1 MILHGF
7 GASNSDF
14 ADMPTM
20 LNSAAPQLAGA
31 KRIGWVFPQA
41 PVGAMGATAWWT
53 LDPMKWMMAA
63 QTGSAGIATL
73 IREEPPGL
81 ADCREK
87 MTTLVGEVRAAF
99 GDLPMAKLGLAGFSQ
114 GMLSSGSLG
123 LGLHL
128 SLNVSLV
135 LGRIT
140 GHTLGLT
147 LILTLGA
154 MTVMDLALHLDE
166 TVAGVTMLSG
176 APIVVEQWAVRLK
189 KHKGIRVMVTH
200 GMNDQVLP
208 FAASGWTK
216 QLLESG
222 GAAVNLQTHS
232 GGHELGDSATIA
244 SIMAFWALIAER

>member
-1 MILHGF
+1 MGASALAEMTMPRGLKRTCSHPVEAYFHTRFISRTAS
-7 GASNSDF
+7 ASNSDF

-20 LNSAAPQLAGA
+20 LNSAAPQLAGT

-41 PVGAMGATAWWT
+41 PVGDMGATAWWT

-81 ADCREK
+81 AECREK
-87 MTTLVGEVRAAF
+87 MATLVGEVRAAF

-114 GMLSSGSLG
+114 
-123 LGLHL
+123 
-128 SLNVSLV
+128 
-135 LGRIT
+135 
-140 GHTLGLT
+140 
-147 LILTLGA
+147 GA

-189 KHKGIRVMVTH
+189 QHKGIRVLVTH
-200 GMNDQVLP
+200 GTSDQVLP

-244 SIMAFWALIAER
+244 SIMAFWALIAGN